1 MRAIYARLLYVKRT
15 HSHVSLILR
24 ALQIFLLF
32 FALFMPEQIITRAK
46 SDFINITLFFFVP
59 FVSRVIWT
67 LFIKLYSCSTY
78 TRGLKL
84 ISISFIL
91 SLQIKTNIYSR
102 LHKPNIRRLFT
113 RFMQTF
119 ALISLYFA
127 VFAQYVRCKHNKT
140 SRCFNVFSFYETT
153 LK

>member
-24 ALQIFLLF
+24 SLQIFLLF

-46 SDFINITLFFFVP
+46 SDFISITLFFFVP

-67 LFIKLYSCSTY
+67 LFIKLYSRSTY

-91 SLQIKTNIYSR
+91 SLRIKITFIRIYISPICTEGLRFLSKCSLQFRYVLPFLHNTYAVNITKRHVVSTFF
-102 LHKPNIRRLFT
+102 PFT
-113 RFMQTF
+113 KQR
-119 ALISLYFA
+119 
-127 VFAQYVRCKHNKT
+127 
-140 SRCFNVFSFYETT
+140 
-153 LK
+153 